1 MGEEIYP
8 SEGSATLRILN
19 RAVRAAALVVV
30 TVGLLPGQ
38 ARAQADRFVQIPVDP
53 AMPHAEGFDTERVLL
68 WAEPNF
74 IPFRDPEWQPLRDA
88 RRANSVGD
96 DTPVVLFEAGGQ
108 TLVLVTSQMS
118 YHHVAQGE
126 MAGEPWMVTF

>member
-1 MGEEIYP
+1 MRIR
-8 SEGSATLRILN
+8 EGAIGVVGLI
-19 RAVRAAALVVV
+19 VV
-30 TVGLLPGQ
+30 TAGLFPTQ

-53 AMPHAEGFDTERVLL
+53 DMPRVEGFDTERVLL

-74 IPFRDPEWQPLRDA
+74 IPLRDPEWQPLRDA
-88 RRANSVGD
+88 RRANSVAD